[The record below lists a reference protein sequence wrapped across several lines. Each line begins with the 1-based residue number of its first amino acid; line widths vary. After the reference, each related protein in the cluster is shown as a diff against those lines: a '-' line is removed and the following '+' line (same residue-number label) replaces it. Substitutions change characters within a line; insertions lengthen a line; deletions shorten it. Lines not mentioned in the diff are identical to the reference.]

1 MKIKSF
7 LGSCFF
13 LAALGIYLFLTR
25 KPPSVVLPAEFEL
38 QEAILIAYEK
48 QPSNH
53 AHQDLLEKQRL
64 VLVDIIAECHTS
76 VDIKVLV
83 ADKESYDSAKDH
95 LTSRNIDL
103 HNIEF
108 IHQNFDSM
116 WIRDYSPIQLNTSFG
131 TREWLDF
138 DYYLPGDSWVDD
150 DGIRHGR
157 PSDDNVIPH
166 LAKKQGVE
174 VRSVDIALHGGA
186 ILSNGGNILV
196 ISKAIFDW
204 NRDRYQLS
212 PEQTKAR
219 LTNCFPNFHIEYVIP
234 LAGEPTQHL
243 DMFLVFTSRN
253 NVVVSSY
260 SRQMDPINH
269 MRLNGVA
276 RQLAQLT
283 VDGKP
288 LTVDRILMPPHGKQ
302 IFGGSYTNVVFANG
316 TLLVPDYGID
326 PEGLAKAI
334 TLYSRLLPN
343 WNIRTIDSGA
353 LIVTEGALHCVTGNI
368 PALK

>member
-108 IHQNFDSM
+108 IHQKFDSM

-234 LAGEPTQHL
+234 LAHEPTQHL